1 MQSNTKIY
9 SKQKSNYKFAFH
21 FGILFLLISAPLS
34 FMSEGDISIFMVL
47 LFPLIGIGSLFFG
60 WNMRKSFLHFG
71 QTPMIPLPE
80 IGQVG
85 GQVGG
90 RIELNK
96 YYAQHNLFVT
106 LNCMNKYTTTDAATD
121 STTARYQVLWEEQIK
136 PLYYPSNTGS
146 SIDFCF
152 DVPAGEYTKD
162 TYKGR
167 GSVYWEVCV
176 EGLMDDVK
184 FARSWVVPV
193 EEGNQLS
200 SIVITDRHKE
210 VSVNAINKKA
220 EVSIEQ
226 QINTKKT
233 FNGLNIVSE
242 QGRNK
247 LTSFLF
253 LLMAAIC
260 SIVGYFSYDQYDLA
274 MILFSF
280 LFLIPGCILL
290 CYGVFLIGRKL
301 ECKISG
307 TTVITQRRLFGCLM
321 STNEGK
327 LTSPEQLSLE
337 VTISTTHNGKLTET
351 MALYANINS
360 PISKKIKLV
369 EGIEGRSAGEAM
381 KKKILKALFRK

>member
-90 RIELNK
+90 RIELNQ
-96 YYAQHNLFVT
+96 YYAQHDLFVT
-106 LNCMNKYTTTDAATD
+106 LNCVNRDPGDD
-121 STTARYQVLWEEQIK
+121 STSDYQFLWKEQIK
-136 PLYYPSNTGS
+136 PLYYPSKTGS

-167 GSVYWEVCV
+167 GNVYWEVYA

-193 EEGNQLS
+193 EEGSQLS

-220 EVSIEQ
+220 DVSLEQ
-226 QINTKKT
+226 QINTTKT

-242 QGRNK
+242 QGRNQS
-247 LTSFLF
+247 TRSLF
-253 LLMAAIC
+253 LLMGVIL
-260 SIVGYFSYDQYDLA
+260 YFSSYFWYDQYDLGS
-274 MILFSF
+274 ILFSA
-280 LFLIPGCILL
+280 LFFIFGSISLYHAVL
-290 CYGVFLIGRKL
+290 LIGHKL

-307 TTVITQRRLFGCLM
+307 TTVITQGHLFGRLI

-337 VTISTTHNGKLTET
+337 VTGSSTTLHGKTTET

-360 PISKKIKLV
+360 PVSKKIILV